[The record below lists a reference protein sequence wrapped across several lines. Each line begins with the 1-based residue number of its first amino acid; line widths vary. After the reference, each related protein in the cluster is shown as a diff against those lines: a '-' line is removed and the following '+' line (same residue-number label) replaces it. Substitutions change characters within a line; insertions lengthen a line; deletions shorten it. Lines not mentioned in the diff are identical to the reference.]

1 MGRARASRKASAGR
15 IRRRTAGRAKRWSAP
30 SPIIWGTA
38 MRTKSQHVAGRPPRR
53 TCTRASFLSPR
64 PRMWIG
70 SGIKIRP
77 ESCCRGN
84 PAPAQGAIGNEP
96 RARAR
101 DRCARMP
108 ALNMRAGGDHRISR
122 VGGAGGDA
130 IARVREG
137 INACTSESVDGRTRG
152 PVYLQLGRD
161 SYCSY

>member
-1 MGRARASRKASAGR
+1 MERALANHLGDGDANEIAACGGAAAPPDLYSREFSFFHRA
-15 IRRRTAGRAKRWSAP
+15 
-30 SPIIWGTA
+30 
-38 MRTKSQHVAGRPPRR
+38 
-53 TCTRASFLSPR
+53 R
-64 PRMWIG
+64 PRMRIG

-84 PAPAQGAIGNEP
+84 PAPAQGAIVNEP